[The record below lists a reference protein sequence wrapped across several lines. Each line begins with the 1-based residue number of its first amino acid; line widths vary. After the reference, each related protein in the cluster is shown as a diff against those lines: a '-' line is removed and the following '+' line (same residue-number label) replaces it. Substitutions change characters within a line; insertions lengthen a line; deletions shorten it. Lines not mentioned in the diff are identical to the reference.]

1 MKFVDVKNDI
11 AFRKIFGNENKK
23 DILISFLNA
32 VLKLENQYKIQS
44 VTLLNPFQ
52 FPRIKGLKVT
62 VIDVK
67 ATDEKG
73 NIFIVEMQLTDKKGL
88 DKRIQYYGAKGYSA
102 QIESGDEYLKL
113 KPMIFIGILDFKY
126 FESPNY
132 ISRHLI
138 IDSET
143 GERKFKDLEFN
154 FIELAKFEKE
164 LNQLDNL
171 IDKWIYFIKNAE
183 NLEIIPENINDTGL
197 LSAYNDAEK
206 HNWTKRELE
215 EYEYAQMREQDERG
229 TIELAVELAVERA
242 VEKAVVKA
250 VEKAVVKA
258 VDETTIRIAQKMI
271 HANKPID
278 EIAEYTELSIETV
291 ERLIYEFGLKR

>member
-1 MKFVDVKNDI
+1 MKFVDIKNDI

-23 DILISFLNA
+23 EILISFLNA
-32 VLKLENQYKIQS
+32 VLKLENQNKIKS

-52 FPRIKGLKVT
+52 FPKIKGLKVT

-67 ATDEKG
+67 ATDENG

-88 DKRIQYYGAKGYSA
+88 DKRIQYYSAKGYAS
-102 QIESGDEYLKL
+102 QIDSGDEYLKL

-138 IDSET
+138 MDNET

-154 FIELAKFEKE
+154 FIELEKFNKE
-164 LNQLDNL
+164 LIQLDNL
-171 IDKWIYFIKNAE
+171 IDKWIYFIKNSE
-183 NLEIIPENINDTGL
+183 NLDLIPENINDTGL
-197 LSAYNDAEK
+197 LTAYKDAEK
-206 HNWTKRELE
+206 HNWTKEELE

-229 TIELAVELAVERA
+229 EIELAEERA
-242 VEKAVVKA
+242 VEKKA
-250 VEKAVVKA
+250 IEIAKEMIN
-258 VDETTIRIAQKMI
+258 DNETTEKIVK
-271 HANKPID
+271 
-278 EIAEYTELSIETV
+278 YTKLKTETV
-291 ERLIYEFGLKR
+291 ERLINEINTAL

>member
-23 DILISFLNA
+23 EILISFLNA

-138 IDSET
+138 IDSGET

-171 IDKWIYFIKNAE
+171 IDKWIYFIKNSE
-183 NLEIIPENINDTGL
+183 NLDIIPENTNDTGL
-197 LSAYNDAEK
+197 ISAYKDAEK
-206 HNWTKRELE
+206 HNWTKEELE

-229 TIELAVELAVERA
+229 EIELAEDRA
-242 VEKAVVKA
+242 KYFGKIE
-250 VEKAVVKA
+250 
-258 VDETTIRIAQKMI
+258 IAKKMI
-271 HANKPID
+271 KANEPID
-278 EIAEYTELSIETV
+278 KIIDYTELSKETIGN
-291 ERLIYEFGLKR
+291 LINELKNK